1 MNLITETRG
10 KLEYQ
15 KSELNEMLE
24 CLKKPV
30 TKDCEHHLRDE
41 IDKTKKRIIYYS
53 EVLEALEKLNKNS
66 EWELGKADNNY
77 FLFLKKENFNL
88 CIDINEKQACR
99 IEKSFD
105 VKAVEYPF

>member
-1 MNLITETRG
+1 MSLITETKS

-15 KSELNEMLE
+15 KGELNDLLE
-24 CLKKPV
+24 CSKNPV
-30 TKDCEHHLRDE
+30 TKDCMHHLKDE
-41 IDKTKKRIIYYS
+41 IDKTKKRISYYS

-77 FLFLKKENFNL
+77 FLFLKKDNFNI
-88 CIDINEKQACR
+88 CVDINEKQAYR